1 MVFTIDSDG
10 KYYIGNEEIK
20 RVTDVSVDGGPGRL
34 AEVTLRF
41 LPDMVTIYNNRRE
54 VEREDFVVPV
64 YR

>member
-41 LPDMVTIYNNRRE
+41 LPNMVTIYNNRRE
-54 VEREDFVVPV
+54 VDREDLVVPV
-64 YR
+64 Y

>member
-20 RVTDVSVDGGPGRL
+20 RVTDVSVDSGPGRL

-54 VEREDFVVPV
+54 VDREDLVVPV
-64 YR
+64 Y

>member
-54 VEREDFVVPV
+54 VDREDLGVPV
-64 YR
+64 Y